1 MADMVTVQE
10 LENAKIDALTIGE
23 SVNEN
28 KIVTPRYGAP
38 FKSMPMIAEEMQ
50 SVIGAI
56 IGGGVP
62 ANIVADNSGLSQQ
75 QVNNNNE
82 SALSDRYTKSETNS
96 ALLLKANQ
104 ADVDSSLALKADK
117 SDTFTK
123 SEVSS
128 LVSPKA
134 DTAYVDAVVGAIS
147 TDASKQYATLAL
159 ANADIANIALNQN
172 VFISEEV
179 NGGYWYKAT
188 AGATSLTKSPYDP
201 LTKANARMDA
211 NAIFKPVDLTGSET
225 ITNLPNGT
233 YHITSSTIANLLAS
247 QLPPATSPVVGTL
260 VIINRNSVIREVIF
274 KRYTANSFGEYQ
286 VFKKTS
292 TGAGTLAWL
301 DWQKEVSR
309 YEFDLFKSNT
319 PSLSLFKATG
329 FESTDATRYQATV
342 TIEDGLSVLSIA
354 ATPDNASVFYEYSID
369 NKLFVVGKS
378 INFSADAMSDV
389 IGAGAA
395 GTDISIVA
403 YDAAG
408 ATLQTVTARNT
419 VVNTWQ
425 TVTATMVIPANT
437 VKFALRFIR
446 RIDCTYAK
454 YRKPT
459 LSSNTW
465 LASTIVQ
472 APMIGVGHLNTYI
485 SATGSDTI
493 GDGSVNSPFAT
504 PTKALSVMS
513 GVGDIIVKG
522 GKYYNLQ
529 FNAQKIKDLKI
540 LALNDGLI
548 RPEFYYSSKLTSI
561 TNVSGKVYKASST
574 LSGQPNYIWHDDV
587 PDPFKII
594 TFDEIVALQRGRSS
608 RCNSTQI
615 VKTTATNR
623 TDAIAEIQSS
633 SDPRC
638 FYDSTTNEILFAIG
652 SGGDATNANIYV
664 PVTGGYQTL
673 FMNRSASIATPSA
686 QTIEICGIDLK
697 YGSLNTRGASV
708 KTILR
713 DCGVLGAAANC
724 YDLANFVELYG
735 CEAAGAG
742 STFIPNGD
750 GFNIH
755 NDCVIEHRNCYT
767 HDNYDDGIS
776 SHENCLETGFGMTS
790 EYNGGGGLTPA
801 YGAQFEYDN
810 CISRKNN
817 GVTSR
822 FNTGKTGGFEC
833 HAANTGGG
841 DDTSTQTSGTARNCT
856 SIGDKNG
863 FVDLWY
869 VNGTNSRMT
878 AYNCTSIDPV
888 EYGFA
893 CSEIQDCSHSG
904 TGTAKAP
911 DISGRSVT
919 VRNTTTVS

>member
-1 MADMVTVQE
+1 MV
-10 LENAKIDALTIGE
+10 D
-23 SVNEN
+23 
-28 KIVTPRYGAP
+28 
-38 FKSMPMIAEEMQ
+38 
-50 SVIGAI
+50 
-56 IGGGVP
+56 
-62 ANIVADNSGLSQQ
+62 IVANPEWKPVRILERDEVALGGYGGNM
-75 QVNNNNE
+75 NE
-82 SALSDRYTKSETNS
+82 QATALVARTEM
-96 ALLLKANQ
+96 LMQ
-104 ADVDSSLALKADK
+104 
-117 SDTFTK
+117 
-123 SEVSS
+123 E
-128 LVSPKA
+128 KA
-134 DTAYVDAVVGAIS
+134 DTSDIVQG
-147 TDASKQYATLAL
+147 QYSFSTLAEFDSKKVTIP
-159 ANADIANIALNQN
+159 ANSVVIID
-172 VFISEEV
+172 E
-179 NGGYWYKAT
+179 
-188 AGATSLTKSPYDP
+188 AGANQGTNTWNGTILTKSAYDP
-201 LTKANARMDA
+201 LTQAKGYADSNPL
-211 NAIFKPVDLTGSET
+211 FKPVDLNGSET

-233 YHITSSTIANLLAS
+233 YYITSSAIATLLGA

-260 VIINRNSVIREVIF
+260 VIINRNSIIREIIF

-292 TGAGTLAWL
+292 TGAGTLTWL

-309 YEFDLFKSNT
+309 YEFNTLKSSVPLVN
-319 PSLSLFKATG
+319 LFKAIN
-329 FESTDATRYQATV
+329 FESGDATRFQGTV
-342 TIEDGLSVLSIA
+342 SVEDGISVLSLD
-354 ATPDNASVFYEYSID
+354 ATPDNAAVFYEYPVD

-378 INFSADAMSDV
+378 INFTADVMSDV
-389 IGAGAA
+389 IGGGTA

-403 YDAAG
+403 YDSAG
-408 ATLQTVTARNT
+408 TTLQTVTSRNT
-419 VVNTWQ
+419 LAATLQ
-425 TVTATMVIPANT
+425 TITATMVLPANT

-446 RIDCTYAK
+446 RVNCTYAK
-454 YRKPT
+454 YRKPL
-459 LSSNTW
+459 LSSSTW
-465 LASTIVQ
+465 ASTVIQ
-472 APMIGVGHLNTYI
+472 KSASIGVGHLNTYI
-485 SATGSDTI
+485 SSTGSDTS
-493 GDGSVNSPFAT
+493 GDGSIGNPFAT
-504 PTKALSVMS
+504 PEKALSVMS

-561 TNVSGKVYKASST
+561 TNVSGKVYKASIT

-594 TFDEIVALQRGRSS
+594 PFAEIVALQRGRSS

-638 FYDSTTNEILFAIG
+638 FYDSATNEILFAIG
-652 SGGDATNANIYV
+652 SGGDATSANIYV
-664 PVTGGYQTL
+664 PVTGGKETL
-673 FMNRSASIATPSA
+673 FSNRSTSISTPSA

-724 YDLANFVELYG
+724 FDLSNFVEMYA
-735 CEAAGAG
+735 CEASGAG

-750 GFNIH
+750 GFNAH
-755 NDCVIEHRNCYT
+755 NDCVLDHRNCYT

-776 SHENCLETGFGMTS
+776 SHENCLETGIGMTS
-790 EYNGGGGLTPA
+790 EYNGGGGFVPA
-801 YGAQFEYDN
+801 YGAQAEYYS
-810 CISRKNN
+810 CLSRKNN

-822 FNTGKTGGFEC
+822 FNTGKNAGFEC
-833 HAANTGGG
+833 HAANTGSG
-841 DDTSTQTSGTARNCT
+841 DDTSTLTSMTVSDCT
-856 SIGDKNG
+856 SIKDKNG
-863 FVDLWY
+863 FLDLWY
-869 VNGTNSRMT
+869 LNGTNSYAK
-878 AYNCTSIDPV
+878 AYNCTSINPV